1 MDLLN
6 NLKVVDLGY
15 ETRLDSS
22 YFSRWPV
29 LGTVLNFIS
38 ENKIKSSNLELKKF
52 RNAKQRM
59 VEDFEK
65 DYIINCLKVSK
76 GNISKAAQ
84 MAGIQFANFYGK
96 VKKYRIEPF
105 EFRSTN
111 T

>member
-1 MDLLN
+1 LHAIAL
-6 NLKVVDLGY
+6 VDGEVIEPKHLPGH
-15 ETRLDSS
+15 
-22 YFSRWPV
+22 
-29 LGTVLNFIS
+29 FIS